1 MRVPSCCDA
10 VMCMQGF
17 KGTDYIFLVTD
28 FGGIGFSSLRILV
41 APSQTT

>member
-1 MRVPSCCDA
+1 MIRPSCSDA
-10 VMCMQGF
+10 VVCMQGF

-28 FGGIGFSSLRILV
+28 FGGIEFLSLRILV